1 MTVVSCIQAW
11 FQIKWYGISYDTNSW
26 VSEKIAPKG
35 NTRVTSSND
44 TSWINEYLNTMNS
57 RKGHPGNHASNPQHG
72 A

>member
-11 FQIKWYGISYDTNSW
+11 FQIKWYGISCDTNSW

-44 TSWINEYLNTMNS
+44 TCWINEYLNTMNS
-57 RKGHPGNHASNPQHG
+57 RKGHLGNQTSNPQHG